1 MCQTLLSMVTLRI
14 SQSQVAQ
21 SGESVIMIALVVD
34 LITIRWLAFPED
46 RCLPQAAKAL
56 ETSLAANSP
65 NVPSP

>member
-1 MCQTLLSMVTLRI
+1 MWKTLSWMVTLRI

-56 ETSLAANSP
+56 ETSLAANLPSVLSP
-65 NVPSP
+65 